1 MKMEQDETSLKH
13 EITID
18 SNWIMTV
25 VMGLA
30 FVTCGTLLVWTI
42 RNLLLD
48 RVDHPVSLY
57 YVIGSVSY
65 FSLAYLFLAKSL
77 KVAFL
82 LLGTDMVVRSALYY
96 LHASTTVQHS
106 AWAAFSIARQIAYIL
121 ILLAIAQW
129 FRSVV
134 RWVSPSNPGVA
145 DS

>member
-1 MKMEQDETSLKH
+1 MSQKTSWWRSW

-25 VMGLA
+25 LMGFA
-30 FVTCGTLLVWTI
+30 FVTCGTILGWNI

-48 RVDHPVSLY
+48 RMDDPVSLY
-57 YVIGSVSY
+57 SVIGSIGY
-65 FSLAYLFLAKSL
+65 FSVAYGLSAKSL

-82 LLGTDMVVRSALYY
+82 LLGTNMLVRSALYY
-96 LHASTTVQHS
+96 LHASTNVQHS
-106 AWAAFSIARQIAYIL
+106 AWTVCSIARQIAYIV
-121 ILLAIAQW
+121 ILLVIAQW

-134 RWVSPSNPGVA
+134 RWNQSPEQGS

>member
-1 MKMEQDETSLKH
+1 MEDHVAAPKR

-18 SNWIMTV
+18 SNWIVTV
-25 VMGLA
+25 GMGLL
-30 FVTCGTLLVWTI
+30 FVFCGGLLGWNI

-48 RVDHPVSLY
+48 RVDHPVSLF
-57 YVIGSVSY
+57 YVIGSVYY
-65 FSLAYLFLAKSL
+65 FALAYSFPAKSL

-82 LLGTDMVVRSALYY
+82 LLGTNMVVRSALYY

-106 AWAAFSIARQIAYIL
+106 AWIACSIARQLAYIL

-134 RWVSPSNPGVA
+134 RWVSPSNPGVL

>member
-1 MKMEQDETSLKH
+1 VNQKAASNRAW

-30 FVTCGTLLVWTI
+30 FVTCGTILGWNI

-57 YVIGSVSY
+57 YVIGFVSY
-65 FSLAYLFLAKSL
+65 FALAYSFPAKSL

-82 LLGTDMVVRSALYY
+82 LLGTNMVVRSALYY

-106 AWAAFSIARQIAYIL
+106 AWTVCSIASQIAYTIIL
-121 ILLAIAQW
+121 VVIVQW

-134 RWVSPSNPGVA
+134 RWNQSPEQGP